1 MSNTPEVNVQR
12 RRKGEKPTGQA
23 VAPRRRDTGGGQ
35 GGSSGG
41 MGGSSGG
48 GTGGSSFG
56 GGGGGL
62 FKPTR
67 GKMGGCGGI
76 VAIIAI
82 AVLYLL
88 LSGDGGLG
96 GDPGQAPI
104 DQPPVTNA
112 QPTQILAT
120 HTPRATRVP
129 STTGSGDTWLVM
141 LYQDADDQVL
151 EQDIYLDLNEAERV
165 GSSENVTIVAQLD
178 RFRGGFQGGEDWTS
192 TRRYLVTQDDDFN
205 SIGSELVDDL
215 GETNMAEG
223 QTLVDFVSWAI
234 ETYPADRYA
243 LVLSDHGLGWPG
255 GWSDPTGGADRGSA
269 PLISMLQ
276 GDSIYL
282 SELDKA
288 LAQIQSN
295 TGIEKLDLIGM
306 DACLM
311 SQLEVYAML
320 QPYARFAVAS
330 EETEP
335 GLGWAYAAFLDE
347 LVNEPTMD
355 GAQLASHI
363 VDTYIGQDQRIVD
376 NQARAEF
383 LRQGS
388 PMGGFFSAPSIS
400 AAQITSQIERDI
412 TLTALDLEA
421 FADLNAA
428 FNDFAYA
435 MQSVDQRA
443 IASAR
448 NYSQSYTSIFGR
460 EVPPSYIDLGH
471 FVQLAVQQTGDAG
484 LQNAAQ
490 NVMTALNNAI
500 VAERHGTS
508 KPGSTGVALYF
519 PNSTLYRSPYTG
531 MQSYTV
537 LAERFSRVSLWD
549 DFLVYHY
556 NDRSFQADAAEA
568 VVPSGSAVTRVPGA
582 GDISVT
588 WVSGENASVA
598 LGDSVQMSI
607 EISGENVGYVYL
619 FAGLY
624 DQASDSIYVAD
635 TDYLESPETQNLN
648 GVFYPV
654 WPEGGTFRMNFD
666 WEPILFQITDSNQA
680 AIALFNPVSYGA
692 SAEDAAYMVQGT
704 YTFADTG
711 EQREAQLIFKDGKLF
726 QIFGFTGTDTAGA
739 PREITPT
746 EGDTFTIA
754 NKWLTNGGQDII
766 YEDGDT
772 LTFGAAPFTWEQ
784 IYAPAG
790 EYVVGFLV
798 SDLDGNVFTSNTQV
812 TVQ

>member
-23 VAPRRRDTGGGQ
+23 VAPRRRDTGGGT
-35 GGSSGG
+35 GG

-62 FKPTR
+62 FTPTR

-165 GSSENVTIVAQLD
+165 GSSENVTIVAQMD

-223 QTLVDFVSWAI
+223 QTLVDFVSWAM

-282 SELDKA
+282 SELDAA

-568 VVPSGSAVTRVPGA
+568 VVPSGSAVTRAPGA

-588 WVSGENASVA
+588 WISGENASVTP
-598 LGDSVQMSI
+598 GDSVQMSI

-666 WEPILFQITDSNQA
+666 WEPILFQITDGNQA

-711 EQREAQLIFKDGKLF
+711 EQRQAQLIFKDGKLF

-766 YEDGDT
+766 FEDGDT

>member
-62 FKPTR
+62 FTPTR

-165 GSSENVTIVAQLD
+165 GSSENVTIVAQMD

-223 QTLVDFVSWAI
+223 QTLVDFVSWAM

-282 SELDKA
+282 SELDAA

-568 VVPSGSAVTRVPGA
+568 VVPSGSAVTRAPGA

-588 WVSGENASVA
+588 WISGENASVTP
-598 LGDSVQMSI
+598 GDSVQMSI

-666 WEPILFQITDSNQA
+666 WEPILFQITDGNQA

-711 EQREAQLIFKDGKLF
+711 EQRQAQLIFKDGKLF

-766 YEDGDT
+766 FEDGDT

-798 SDLDGNVFTSNTQV
+798 SDLDGNVFTSSTQV

>member
-112 QPTQILAT
+112 EPTQILAT

-223 QTLVDFVSWAI
+223 QTLVDFVSWAM

-282 SELDKA
+282 SELDAA

-556 NDRSFQADAAEA
+556 NDRSFQADAAEP

-588 WVSGENASVA
+588 WISGENASVTP
-598 LGDSVQMSI
+598 GDSVQMSI

-666 WEPILFQITDSNQA
+666 WEPILFQITDGNQA

-711 EQREAQLIFKDGKLF
+711 EQRQAQLIFKDGKLF

-766 YEDGDT
+766 FEDGDT
-772 LTFGAAPFTWEQ
+772 LTFGAAPFTWMQ

>member
-223 QTLVDFVSWAI
+223 QTLVDFVSWAM

-282 SELDKA
+282 SELDAA

-568 VVPSGSAVTRVPGA
+568 VVPSGSAVTRAPGA

-588 WVSGENASVA
+588 WISGENASVTP
-598 LGDSVQMSI
+598 GDSVQMSI

-666 WEPILFQITDSNQA
+666 WEPILFQITDGNQA

-711 EQREAQLIFKDGKLF
+711 EQRQAQLIFKDGKLF

-766 YEDGDT
+766 FEDGDT

-798 SDLDGNVFTSNTQV
+798 SDLDGNVFASNTQV

>member
-23 VAPRRRDTGGGQ
+23 VAPRRRDTGGGT
-35 GGSSGG
+35 GG

-112 QPTQILAT
+112 EPTQILAT

-223 QTLVDFVSWAI
+223 QTLVDFVSWAM

-282 SELDKA
+282 SELDAA

-484 LQNAAQ
+484 LKNAAQ

-568 VVPSGSAVTRVPGA
+568 VVPSGSAVTRAPGA

-598 LGDSVQMSI
+598 PGDSVQMSI

-666 WEPILFQITDSNQA
+666 WEPILFQITDGNQA
-680 AIALFNPVSYGA
+680 AIALFNPVSYGT

-711 EQREAQLIFKDGKLF
+711 EQRTAQLIFKDGKLF

-766 YEDGDT
+766 FEDGDT

>member
-23 VAPRRRDTGGGQ
+23 VAPRRRDTGGGT
-35 GGSSGG
+35 GG

-62 FKPTR
+62 FTPTR

-223 QTLVDFVSWAI
+223 QTLVDFVSWAM

-568 VVPSGSAVTRVPGA
+568 VVPSGSAVTRAPGA
-582 GDISVT
+582 GDISVS

-598 LGDSVQMSI
+598 PGDSVQMSI

-666 WEPILFQITDSNQA
+666 WEPILFQITDGSQA

-711 EQREAQLIFKDGKLF
+711 EQRQAQLIFKDGKLF

-766 YEDGDT
+766 FEDGDT

>member
-165 GSSENVTIVAQLD
+165 GSSENVTIVAQMD

-282 SELDKA
+282 SELDAA

-556 NDRSFQADAAEA
+556 NDRSFQADAAEP

-588 WVSGENASVA
+588 WISGENASVTP
-598 LGDSVQMSI
+598 GDSVQMSI

-666 WEPILFQITDSNQA
+666 WEPILFQITDGNQA

-711 EQREAQLIFKDGKLF
+711 EQRQAQLIFKDGKLF

-766 YEDGDT
+766 FEDGDT

>member
-23 VAPRRRDTGGGQ
+23 VAPRRRDTGGGT
-35 GGSSGG
+35 GG

-112 QPTQILAT
+112 EPTQILAT

-165 GSSENVTIVAQLD
+165 GSSENVTIVAQMD

-223 QTLVDFVSWAI
+223 QTLVDFVSWAM

-282 SELDKA
+282 SELDAA

-568 VVPSGSAVTRVPGA
+568 VVPSGSAVTRAPGA

-598 LGDSVQMSI
+598 PGDSVQMSI
-607 EISGENVGYVYL
+607 EINGENVGYVYL

-666 WEPILFQITDSNQA
+666 WEPILFQITDGNQA

-711 EQREAQLIFKDGKLF
+711 EQRQAQLIFKDGKLF

-766 YEDGDT
+766 FEDGDT

>member
-88 LSGDGGLG
+88 LSGEGGLG

-112 QPTQILAT
+112 EPTQILAT

-165 GSSENVTIVAQLD
+165 GSSENVTIVAQMD

-223 QTLVDFVSWAI
+223 QTLVDFVSWAM

-282 SELDKA
+282 SELDAA

-568 VVPSGSAVTRVPGA
+568 VVPSGSAVTRAPGA

-588 WVSGENASVA
+588 WISGENASVTP
-598 LGDSVQMSI
+598 GDSVQMSI

-666 WEPILFQITDSNQA
+666 WEPILFQITDGNQA

-711 EQREAQLIFKDGKLF
+711 EQRQAQLIFKDGKLF

-766 YEDGDT
+766 FEDGDT

>member
-23 VAPRRRDTGGGQ
+23 VAPRRRDTGGGT
-35 GGSSGG
+35 GG

-62 FKPTR
+62 FTPTR

-165 GSSENVTIVAQLD
+165 GSSENVTIVAQMD

-223 QTLVDFVSWAI
+223 QTLVDFVSWAM

-568 VVPSGSAVTRVPGA
+568 VVPSGSAVTRAPGA

-588 WVSGENASVA
+588 WISGENASVTP
-598 LGDSVQMSI
+598 GDSVQMSI

-666 WEPILFQITDSNQA
+666 WEPILFQITDGNQA

-711 EQREAQLIFKDGKLF
+711 EQRQAQLIFKDGKLF

-766 YEDGDT
+766 FEDGDT